1 MRKSLFIISLLSG
14 LIFYG
19 CSSTS
24 TDPGDSTTQFQVALS
39 SSPADAGDATPETGQ
54 YDEGTT
60 LEISAT
66 ANEGWRFVEWTGDH
80 TGTNSTTTITVD
92 ADKNISAIYEKKSY
106 ALTTNTSGEGTVD
119 EKIVAAKATDY
130 DHGTV
135 VELTANPETGW
146 IFVEWQGDV
155 TGSQNP
161 HELTVDKT
169 KDVTAVFQKKTFSL
183 TLSTT
188 GQGSIA
194 KNPDQQ
200 EYEYDTVVE
209 LTANAENGWQFSEWQ
224 GGITGTNNP
233 VQLTVDEGK
242 NVTAVFME
250 NSQSLFYLAQN
261 GVTIKCEDAT
271 IGDTGTVNGITYTK
285 RSASQ
290 ITPGNAETTCTSS
303 ITSMKEMFFY
313 DRNFNADITHW
324 DVGNVTSME
333 EMFKDA
339 WAFNQDIS
347 YWDVSSVRGMSGMF
361 DRAEAFNS
369 NISGWDV
376 SSVKNMSG
384 MFTDTESFNQNIDSW
399 DVSEVT
405 DMTFMFYDAEVFNSD
420 LNNWD
425 VSNVTDM
432 YRMFYV
438 AESFNGAIGN
448 WDVGSVTNMAG
459 MFRGA
464 TNFNGDLSNW
474 DVGNVEDFTR
484 MFNGAEAFNSN
495 LNNWDIS
502 SATSIS
508 VMFRNAKS
516 FNSDLKNWDV
526 SNLESIREVFY
537 GASAF
542 NGDLS
547 GWDVS
552 NVKRIDDL
560 FAYAKAFNGDISS
573 WDVSSVLNMSRMFAF
588 AESFNRNIS
597 GWDVSNVGDMGAMFR
612 EAKAF
617 DKDLSDWCVTKI
629 SSYPSNFAP
638 RSFQRNYLPV
648 WGTCP

>member
-24 TDPGDSTTQFQVALS
+24 TDPDDSTTQFQVALS
-39 SSPADAGDATPETGQ
+39 SSPADAGDATPEAGQ

-92 ADKNISAIYEKKSY
+92 ADKNISAIYDKKSY

-119 EKIVAAKATDY
+119 GKIVAAKATDY

-135 VELTANPETGW
+135 VELTANPATGW

-161 HELTVDKT
+161 HELTVDNP

-285 RSASQ
+285 RSAGQ
-290 ITPGNAETTCTSS
+290 ITPSNAETTCTSG
-303 ITSMKEMFFY
+303 I
-313 DRNFNADITHW
+313 R
-324 DVGNVTSME
+324 
-333 EMFKDA
+333 
-339 WAFNQDIS
+339 
-347 YWDVSSVRGMSGMF
+347 
-361 DRAEAFNS
+361 
-369 NISGWDV
+369 
-376 SSVKNMSG
+376 NMSN
-384 MFTDTESFNQNIDSW
+384 MFS
-399 DVSEVT
+399 
-405 DMTFMFYDAEVFNSD
+405 
-420 LNNWD
+420 
-425 VSNVTDM
+425 
-432 YRMFYV
+432 
-438 AESFNGAIGN
+438 G
-448 WDVGSVTNMAG
+448 
-459 MFRGA
+459 
-464 TNFNGDLSNW
+464 
-474 DVGNVEDFTR
+474 ED
-484 MFNGAEAFNSN
+484 N
-495 LNNWDIS
+495 
-502 SATSIS
+502 
-508 VMFRNAKS
+508 
-516 FNSDLKNWDV
+516 
-526 SNLESIREVFY
+526 
-537 GASAF
+537 
-542 NGDLS
+542 
-547 GWDVS
+547 
-552 NVKRIDDL
+552 
-560 FAYAKAFNGDISS
+560 FNGDISS
-573 WDVSSVLNMSRMFAF
+573 WDVSAVTDMENMFHNVDVFNQDLSKWDVASVTDMNHMFSGAYSSSFNADIGGWNVSSVTDMSSMFAYTGSFDQDLNNWNVSNVTDMSYMFYKATVFKGDISSWDVASVTDMSNMF
-588 AESFNRNIS
+588 ATADSFNGDLNS
-597 GWDVSNVGDMGAMFR
+597 WDVSNVRDMGGMFNNADSFNGDIGDWNVANVTKMR
-612 EAKAF
+612 YTFGGADSFNQDLDLWNVRNVEDMEGMFASAYAF
-617 DKDLSDWCVTKI
+617 DGKISSWDVGSVTDMSRMFIRAGLFNKDLSSWIVSNVRDMNHMFNDASSFNQDLSGWCVANVNDNFYFSNG
-629 SSYPSNFAP
+629 SSMS
-638 RSFQRNYLPV
+638 SSDLPV
-648 WGTCP
+648 WGTCPGGS